1 MNSYISQ
8 EEVVEFTREIV
19 RAPSINPPADTSEC
33 ARIILEKFKE
43 NHIEAE
49 IVEPKK
55 GVANVVARLSGG
67 KKGKILLFNG
77 HIDVV
82 APGDGWTVDPFGG
95 VIRDNKIYGRG
106 TCDMKSG
113 VACMVGA
120 MIGLKRSGISF
131 QGEIIF
137 TGVADEETGSEFG
150 TLYLLKKNIG
160 RKANFAVVSEP
171 TSLRVNLGNRGLRWI
186 DVVVRGKASH
196 AGRPHLGVNAIFYG
210 AKLVEAIQAMRF
222 ENRNEA
228 FEIPTPTI
236 SVTTIS
242 GGTKVN
248 IIPDRCDLA
257 LDRRMIPG
265 ETTETVLEELQ
276 AIIDPILAEEKDLQV
291 EVSVRPNYWDAYL
304 LSEKEPVVQA
314 TIESFKQV
322 TGREPSI
329 GGKAA
334 CTDASHLFHL
344 GGIPTVLFG
353 PGDESLSHKADECVP
368 VGNLMP
374 AIKIYMAIGKRL
386 LGE

>member
-1 MNSYISQ
+1 
-8 EEVVEFTREIV
+8 
-19 RAPSINPPADTSEC
+19 
-33 ARIILEKFKE
+33 L
-43 NHIEAE
+43 
-49 IVEPKK
+49 
-55 GVANVVARLSGG
+55 
-67 KKGKILLFNG
+67 
-77 HIDVV
+77 
-82 APGDGWTVDPFGG
+82 
-95 VIRDNKIYGRG
+95 
-106 TCDMKSG
+106 
-113 VACMVGA
+113 
-120 MIGLKRSGISF
+120 GI
-131 QGEIIF
+131 
-137 TGVADEETGSEFG
+137 
-150 TLYLLKKNIG
+150 
-160 RKANFAVVSEP
+160 
-171 TSLRVNLGNRGLRWI
+171 
-186 DVVVRGKASH
+186 
-196 AGRPHLGVNAIFYG
+196 NAIFYG

-374 AIKIYMAIGKRL
+374 ATEIYMAIGKKL
-386 LGE
+386 LGG

>member
-113 VACMVGA
+113 VACMVVA

-131 QGEIIF
+131 QGGIIF